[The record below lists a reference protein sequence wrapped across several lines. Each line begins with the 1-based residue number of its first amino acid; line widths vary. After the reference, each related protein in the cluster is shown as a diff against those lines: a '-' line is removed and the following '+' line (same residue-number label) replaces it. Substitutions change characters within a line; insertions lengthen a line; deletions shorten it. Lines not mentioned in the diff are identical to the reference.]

1 LATTAARLLLVAG
14 VVVGAGSCV
23 PANVPTPPAPAAPV
37 AVEPEVRIG
46 VAVRAAA
53 VTIGGTEALVLSEP
67 DGSTVARV
75 PAGERWRI
83 VPSGSGVSVRTAA
96 GPSMGPYD
104 ALAVA
109 PATAEDPV
117 RVEGKPYR
125 GIVELLRDA
134 DGVTAVDRLPIE
146 QYLLGVVSAEMGR
159 RSADEFEAL
168 KAQAVVSRTY
178 AMRNLGRW
186 RTQGFDLYA
195 TVSDQVFGGIG
206 AETPEGAAAVE
217 ATRGQVVTYG
227 GVPIDAF
234 FYSTCGGRTADG
246 TEVFRDA
253 DRPYLHS
260 VSDVGSDGLAYCRI
274 SPRYQWREEWSGADL
289 LATLRRTLPAV
300 LGMARARASEVR
312 DLRIVARTGSGRV
325 EQLALGFAR
334 SEVQVP
340 SRQIRQVLRA
350 PSGDILR
357 STAFTLAVHHTGKR
371 IRQVVAEGNGA
382 GHGVGMCQWGAVG
395 RSRAGQRY
403 DQIIAAYYQGTTV
416 ERLF

>member
-1 LATTAARLLLVAG
+1 MPTT
-14 VVVGAGSCV
+14 V
-23 PANVPTPPAPAAPV
+23 PAPPTQPAPATA
-37 AVEPEVRIG
+37 EPEIRVGI
-46 VAVRAAA
+46 AVRGAGL
-53 VTIGGTEALVLSEP
+53 TIGGTEALVLSEP
-67 DGSTVARV
+67 DDSTVAHV

-83 VPSGSGVSVRTAA
+83 VPSGSGLSIRAA
-96 GPSMGPYD
+96 SGPSMGPYD
-104 ALAVA
+104 ALTVA

-117 RVEGKPYR
+117 RIEGKPYR
-125 GIVELLRDA
+125 GLVELLRDA

-159 RSADEFEAL
+159 RSPDEFEAL
-168 KAQAVVSRTY
+168 KAQAVISRTY

-195 TVSDQVFGGIG
+195 TVADQVFGGIG
-206 AETPEGAAAVE
+206 AETPEGTAAVE

-227 GVPIDAF
+227 GAPIDAF

-253 DRPYLHS
+253 DRPYLRS

-300 LGMARARASEVR
+300 LGMASDRAGEVR
-312 DLRIVARTGSGRV
+312 DLRVVARTGSGRV
-325 EQLALGFAR
+325 DQLALGFTR

-340 SRQIRQVLRA
+340 GRQIRQVLRA

-382 GHGVGMCQWGAVG
+382 GHGVGLCQWGAVG
-395 RSRAGQRY
+395 RARAGQRY